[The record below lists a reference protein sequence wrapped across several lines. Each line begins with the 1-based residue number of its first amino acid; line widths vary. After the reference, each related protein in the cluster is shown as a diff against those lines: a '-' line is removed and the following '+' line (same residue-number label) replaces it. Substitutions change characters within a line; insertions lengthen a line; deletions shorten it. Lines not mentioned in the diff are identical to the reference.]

1 MARRDK
7 RVRSPKE
14 DVNIHCTVLCPGSGL
29 SSLGRE
35 VEMKKVKRTTLTIQ
49 TERLVFMSRSRS
61 LYSLCTKCGDEV
73 RLLTVDEAALLT
85 RVNSR
90 QIYFLLEVGALHCI

>member
-1 MARRDK
+1 
-7 RVRSPKE
+7 
-14 DVNIHCTVLCPGSGL
+14 
-29 SSLGRE
+29 
-35 VEMKKVKRTTLTIQ
+35 MKKVKRTTLTIQ

-73 RLLTVDEAALLT
+73 RLLTVDEAALLA

-90 QIYFLLEVGALHCI
+90 QIYCLLEVGELHRIETTEFGLLVCFNSLNDAKLKHA